1 MVMKNKFA
9 FMVPA
14 SKLKIYKA
22 YAASKNL
29 SLSALVFSV
38 LQNEIGDNNTK
49 TTTRIYLHPNNPENL
64 FNAEQK
70 IAFLKTLP
78 SETVRKAAVRFFAK
92 TAEHEN
98 NSSTEIAQWSDEKLI
113 ALFNDLA
120 YLSRETTLQMLGML
134 RRYVKFCRTNNLPYS
149 DAAFFV
155 EI

>member
-1 MVMKNKFA
+1 MKNKFA
-9 FMVPA
+9 FIVQA

-22 YAASKNL
+22 YASKNL

-38 LQNEIGDNNTK
+38 LQNEIGDKNTK

-92 TAEHEN
+92 TAEHES

-113 ALFNDLA
+113 ALFNSDLA

-134 RRYVKFCRTNNLPYS
+134 RRYVKFCRTNSLPYS